1 MTFWKYVKDRFLLMA
16 AWILSLMMSLIVVH
30 FDMQIGAR
38 VIRSNSLVYVFV
50 LGVFIVGVGI
60 IYDYLRQREWYK
72 EINYARIHE
81 NDNEFSLCL
90 QNPVTEEQQVMYQ
103 LLQRQYSAFTDQM
116 MLMRQQREQ
125 HVHFTNQWVHHMK
138 TPVSVLHL
146 ITQQPAQRMN
156 EEEVRA
162 LLANVSEETDR
173 LTGGLELMLHTAR
186 LDKFELDLHV
196 SQVSLHHNIRQVI
209 NQHKKMFIRYR
220 IFPKVIGEDRLV
232 ESDSKWL
239 SFIVTQLVTNAI
251 KYSKDIQGSKLL
263 HFEIEMAE
271 NDDTVWL
278 HVMDEGMGIAP
289 HDIPRVFEAFFTG
302 ENGRKEGDATGMGLY
317 LVKQVCS
324 RLGHRIQITSEIGVG
339 TKVSIGFESRTIHK
353 GLL

>member
-1 MTFWKYVKDRFLLMA
+1 MSFWKYVKDRFLLIF
-16 AWILSLMMSLIVVH
+16 AWLLSLVMSLIVVH
-30 FDMQIGAR
+30 FDIQIGAR
-38 VIRSNSLVYVFV
+38 TIRHSSLVYVFV

-72 EINYARIHE
+72 EINYARMHE

-90 QNPVTEEQQVMYQ
+90 QHPVTEEQQVMYQ
-103 LLQRQYSAFTDQM
+103 LMQRQYSAFMDQI

-146 ITQQPAQRMN
+146 ITQQPAQRMD
-156 EEEVRA
+156 EEEARL

-196 SQVSLHHNIRQVI
+196 SQVPLHENIRQVI

-220 IFPKVIGEDRLV
+220 IFPKVIGEDRRV

-239 SFIVTQLVTNAI
+239 NFIVTQLVTNAI
-251 KYSKDIQGSKLL
+251 KYSKDKEGSKSLN
-263 HFEIEMAE
+263 FEIEE
-271 NDDTVWL
+271 NDETVWL
-278 HVMDEGMGIAP
+278 HVLDEGIGIAP
-289 HDIPRVFEAFFTG
+289 HDIPRVFEPFFTG

-317 LVKQVCS
+317 LVKQVCN
-324 RLGHRIQITSEIGVG
+324 RLGHRIQITSEIGSG
-339 TKVSIGFESRTIHK
+339 TKVSIGFESHTIHK
-353 GLL
+353 GYF